1 MSLVNRAPP
10 VNGQNRAVERG
21 AALSRKR
28 AAPQFVTRLP
38 PRRLLCSALDG
49 ERAEF
54 GVLVTDLSE
63 FFVLWVSAP
72 SLYFFDTV
80 PDLHDNAL
88 WRLALDC
95 YYLCSRRSSSRS
107 GGPSSYAGGPLRFG
121 APFFLR
127 RARG

>member
-1 MSLVNRAPP
+1 MGKAELSREVRRSRE
-10 VNGQNRAVERG
+10 NGQRRS
-21 AALSRKR
+21 LSHL
-28 AAPQFVTRLP
+28 A
-38 PRRLLCSALDG
+38 PRRLLCRALDG